1 MIEKVNPCHPD
12 KIADRIAGAV
22 VDLAYKAEENPKIAV
37 EVLIGHGVCH
47 IVAETSAAIDK
58 CEVCRVVHRITGSH
72 SIMVNFMC
80 VKQDEH
86 LAKNQSDK
94 IRCGD
99 NGIFKGV
106 PLTAEQKKLSEIAR
120 QIYYFYERDGKYQLY
135 VKEVKMDGQGDLYR
149 RFELLKA
156 ELLEM
161 GMFDASYKKPLPKY
175 AMKVGIVT
183 AKTGA
188 AIQDI
193 INVSTRRNPHIQLYL
208 YPALVQGAEAAPTI
222 VRGIQTLDALGLDV
236 LIVGRGGG
244 SLEDLWAFNEEIVA
258 RAIFNC
264 NTPVISAVGHETD
277 TTIADYV
284 ADMRAPT
291 PSAAAELAVFDYNVY
306 IAELNGYLEM
316 FNKSMRNKH
325 RATRDLLNQYALRV
339 KHMSPSNRITT
350 KRQEIDDI
358 CSRMSEKIKLKL
370 ERKRYELSL
379 GIQRLEGASPLNK
392 LKSGYSY
399 VSDEN
404 GNTLKSVEQ
413 VNSGDNVE
421 IFLLD
426 GRINAN
432 IIDKVKKDDFFI

>member
-1 MIEKVNPCHPD
+1 MASVYSVTEVNSYIKHMFEQDFVLNNVYVKGEISNCKYHTSGHIYFTLKDQGGVIACVMFAGNRRGLNFKLEEGLKVT
-12 KIADRIAGAV
+12 AF
-22 VDLAYKAEENPKIAV
+22 
-37 EVLIGHGVCH
+37 
-47 IVAETSAAIDK
+47 
-58 CEVCRVVHRITGSH
+58 GS
-72 SIMVNFMC
+72 VN
-80 VKQDEH
+80 V
-86 LAKNQSDK
+86 
-94 IRCGD
+94 
-99 NGIFKGV
+99 
-106 PLTAEQKKLSEIAR
+106 
-120 QIYYFYERDGKYQLY
+120 YERDGKYQLY
-135 VKEVKMDGQGDLYR
+135 VREVKMDGQGDLYR

-222 VRGIQTLDALGLDV
+222 VRGIQTLDTMGLDV
-236 LIVGRGGG
+236 IIVGRGGG

-264 NTPVISAVGHETD
+264 NTPIISAVGHETD

-284 ADMRAPT
+284 SDMRAPT
-291 PSAAAELAVFDYNVY
+291 PSAAAELAVFDYNAY

-316 FNKSMRNKH
+316 FTKSMRNKH

-358 CSRMSEKIKLKL
+358 CNRMSEKLKLKI
-370 ERKRYELSL
+370 ERKRHELSL

-399 VSDEN
+399 VSDGN
-404 GNTLKSVEQ
+404 GATLKSVEQ
-413 VNSGDNVE
+413 VNQGDNVE

-426 GRINAN
+426 GRVNAE
-432 IIDKVKKDDFFI
+432 IKDKVKKDDFFI

>member
-1 MIEKVNPCHPD
+1 MASVYSVTEVNSYIKHMFEQDFVLNNVYVKGEISNCKYHTSGHIYFTLKDKGGVIACVMFAGNRRGLDFKLEEGLKVT
-12 KIADRIAGAV
+12 AF
-22 VDLAYKAEENPKIAV
+22 
-37 EVLIGHGVCH
+37 
-47 IVAETSAAIDK
+47 
-58 CEVCRVVHRITGSH
+58 GS
-72 SIMVNFMC
+72 INV
-80 VKQDEH
+80 
-86 LAKNQSDK
+86 
-94 IRCGD
+94 
-99 NGIFKGV
+99 
-106 PLTAEQKKLSEIAR
+106 
-120 QIYYFYERDGKYQLY
+120 YERDGKYQLY

>member
-1 MIEKVNPCHPD
+1 MASVYSVTEVNSYIKHMFEQDFLLNNVYVKGEISNCKYHTSGHIYFTLKDQGGVIACVMFAGNRRGLNFKLEEGLKVT
-12 KIADRIAGAV
+12 AF
-22 VDLAYKAEENPKIAV
+22 
-37 EVLIGHGVCH
+37 
-47 IVAETSAAIDK
+47 
-58 CEVCRVVHRITGSH
+58 GS
-72 SIMVNFMC
+72 VN
-80 VKQDEH
+80 V
-86 LAKNQSDK
+86 
-94 IRCGD
+94 
-99 NGIFKGV
+99 
-106 PLTAEQKKLSEIAR
+106 
-120 QIYYFYERDGKYQLY
+120 YERDGKYQLY

-236 LIVGRGGG
+236 IIVGRGGG

-264 NTPVISAVGHETD
+264 NTPIISAVGHETD

-284 ADMRAPT
+284 SDMRAPT
-291 PSAAAELAVFDYNVY
+291 PSAAAELAVFDYNAY

-316 FNKSMRNKH
+316 FTKSMRNKH
-325 RATRDLLNQYALRV
+325 RATKDLLNQYALRV

-358 CSRMSEKIKLKL
+358 CNRMSEKLKLKI
-370 ERKRYELSL
+370 ERKRHELSL

-399 VSDEN
+399 VADSE
-404 GNTLKSVEQ
+404 GSTLKSVEQ
-413 VNSGDNVE
+413 VNEGDNIE

-426 GRINAN
+426 GCINAE
-432 IIDKVKKDDFFI
+432 IKDKVKKDDFFI

>member
-1 MIEKVNPCHPD
+1 MASVYSVTEVNSYIKHMFEQDFVLNNVYVKGEISNCKYHTSGHIYFTLKDKGGVIACVMFAGNRRGLDFKLEEGLKVT
-12 KIADRIAGAV
+12 AF
-22 VDLAYKAEENPKIAV
+22 
-37 EVLIGHGVCH
+37 
-47 IVAETSAAIDK
+47 
-58 CEVCRVVHRITGSH
+58 GS
-72 SIMVNFMC
+72 INV
-80 VKQDEH
+80 
-86 LAKNQSDK
+86 
-94 IRCGD
+94 
-99 NGIFKGV
+99 
-106 PLTAEQKKLSEIAR
+106 
-120 QIYYFYERDGKYQLY
+120 YERDGKYQLY

-291 PSAAAELAVFDYNVY
+291 PSAAAELAVFDYNAY

-432 IIDKVKKDDFFI
+432 VIDKVKKDDFFI

>member
-1 MIEKVNPCHPD
+1 MASVYSVTEVNSYIKHMFEQDFVLNNVYVKGEISNCKYHTSGHIYFTLKDQGGVIACVMFAGNRRGLNFKLEEGLKVT
-12 KIADRIAGAV
+12 
-22 VDLAYKAEENPKIAV
+22 AY
-37 EVLIGHGVCH
+37 
-47 IVAETSAAIDK
+47 
-58 CEVCRVVHRITGSH
+58 GS
-72 SIMVNFMC
+72 VN
-80 VKQDEH
+80 V
-86 LAKNQSDK
+86 
-94 IRCGD
+94 
-99 NGIFKGV
+99 
-106 PLTAEQKKLSEIAR
+106 
-120 QIYYFYERDGKYQLY
+120 YERDGKYQLY
-135 VKEVKMDGQGDLYR
+135 VREVKMDGQGDLYR

-175 AMKVGIVT
+175 ATKVGIVT

-222 VRGIQTLDALGLDV
+222 VRGIQTLDAMGLDV

-291 PSAAAELAVFDYNVY
+291 PSAAAELAVFDYNAY

-339 KHMSPSNRITT
+339 KHMSPSNRIAT

-358 CSRMSEKIKLKL
+358 CNRMSEKLKLKI

-399 VSDEN
+399 VADSE
-404 GNTLKSVEQ
+404 GATIKSVEQ
-413 VNSGDNVE
+413 VNEGDNVE

-426 GRINAN
+426 GCIDAE
-432 IIDKVKKDDFFI
+432 IKDKVKKEDFFI

>member
-1 MIEKVNPCHPD
+1 MASVYSVTEVNSYIKHMFEQDFVLNNVYVKGEISNCKYHTSGHIYFTLKDKGGVIACVMFAGNRRGLDFKLEEGLKVT
-12 KIADRIAGAV
+12 AF
-22 VDLAYKAEENPKIAV
+22 
-37 EVLIGHGVCH
+37 
-47 IVAETSAAIDK
+47 
-58 CEVCRVVHRITGSH
+58 GS
-72 SIMVNFMC
+72 VN
-80 VKQDEH
+80 V
-86 LAKNQSDK
+86 
-94 IRCGD
+94 
-99 NGIFKGV
+99 
-106 PLTAEQKKLSEIAR
+106 
-120 QIYYFYERDGKYQLY
+120 YERDGKYQLY

-291 PSAAAELAVFDYNVY
+291 PSAAAELAVFDYNAY

-370 ERKRYELSL
+370 ERKRHELSL

>member
-1 MIEKVNPCHPD
+1 MASVYSVTEVNSYIKHMFEQDFVLNNVYVKGEISNCKYHTSGHIYFTLKDQGGVIACVMFAGNRRGLNFKLEEGLKVT
-12 KIADRIAGAV
+12 
-22 VDLAYKAEENPKIAV
+22 AY
-37 EVLIGHGVCH
+37 
-47 IVAETSAAIDK
+47 
-58 CEVCRVVHRITGSH
+58 GS
-72 SIMVNFMC
+72 VN
-80 VKQDEH
+80 V
-86 LAKNQSDK
+86 
-94 IRCGD
+94 
-99 NGIFKGV
+99 
-106 PLTAEQKKLSEIAR
+106 
-120 QIYYFYERDGKYQLY
+120 YERDGKYQLY
-135 VKEVKMDGQGDLYR
+135 VREVKMDGQGDLYR

-175 AMKVGIVT
+175 ATKVGIVT

-222 VRGIQTLDALGLDV
+222 VRGIQTLDAMGLDV

-291 PSAAAELAVFDYNVY
+291 PSAAAELAVFDYNAY

-358 CSRMSEKIKLKL
+358 CNRMSEKLKLKI

-399 VSDEN
+399 VADSE
-404 GNTLKSVEQ
+404 GATIKSVEQ
-413 VNSGDNVE
+413 VNEGDNVE

-426 GRINAN
+426 GRINAE
-432 IIDKVKKDDFFI
+432 IKDKVKKEDFFI